1 MNVPT
6 PGSSFIRKLN
16 AIWGKMPVRYRGAV
30 VVAIP
35 VACLAVTLGAWIWS
49 RQNIL
54 DIRQRIDRTTLII
67 SSMDQLL
74 IELLNTETGVR
85 GYIITDNVLYLA
97 PYQQARTNLPNTLR
111 QLEEATRSNPSRLQD
126 FKAIESLVLQ
136 DLSILEQMIT
146 VVEAQEMPAA
156 KAQLLKT
163 LLYRNRQTMDAIREQ
178 VGKVRAE
185 DQGTLRTYV
194 EQRQTLQ
201 ELTTYV
207 LGLTAGISLL
217 GSLAALY
224 LFSRLDDELQT
235 REQML
240 KESNTLL
247 KAIVTNVVDGVLTLD
262 AQGKIELFNATA
274 ARMFGYEPVE
284 VIGEQLGLLLA
295 ETAIAPPRYS
305 SNDAATAPPR
315 HSSNDAASAP
325 HSILPRVRDPLQG
338 FWDSQAIQLNR
349 PWQTTGI
356 RKDGSTFPIEISL
369 SEMQIDDRLIAI
381 IRDITEFQETEAK
394 LQSRAN
400 MLSQLTAS
408 LGQVNAA
415 LEDRNKELEQFA
427 YVTSHDLKA
436 PLRAIANLSEW
447 IEEDLAGQLPEEN
460 QQQMRLLR
468 GRVHRMEALINGL
481 LEYSRVGRTQTTTER
496 IVVADLLTEVID
508 SLAPPDSFTVN
519 VAPNMPTLMTKR
531 MPLRQ
536 VFANLIGNGVKHHE
550 RDDGQMQIS
559 VQDQGDWV
567 EFAVADDGPGI
578 DPQYHQK
585 IFAIFQTLQA
595 RDTKE
600 NTGVGLAIV
609 KKIVE
614 TEGGSIRVESAEGA
628 GATFYFTWPKQ
639 AVSG

>member
-1 MNVPT
+1 MQPVT
-6 PGSSFIRKLN
+6 LGASLSKKLHAMWDN
-16 AIWGKMPVRYRGAV
+16 LPVRYRGAI

-35 VACLAVTLGAWIWS
+35 VACLAVTLSAWVWS

-67 SSMDQLL
+67 ATMDQLL
-74 IELLNTETGVR
+74 IELLNAETSVR
-85 GYIITDNVLYLA
+85 GYSITNDVLYLA
-97 PYQQARTNLPNTLR
+97 PYQQAEANLPKTLR
-111 QLEEATRSNPSRLQD
+111 QLEQITQPSPARQQN
-126 FKAIESLVLQ
+126 FKAIENLVLQ
-136 DLSILEQMIT
+136 DLSILDQIIT
-146 VVEAQEMPAA
+146 VVEAQETLAN

-163 LLYRNRQTMDAIREQ
+163 LLYRNRQTMDDIREQ
-178 VGKVRAE
+178 VGSIQATEQR
-185 DQGTLRTYV
+185 TLTAYL

-201 ELTTYV
+201 ELTTYI
-207 LGLTAGISLL
+207 LGFTAGVSLL

-224 LFSRLDDELQT
+224 LFSRVDDQLQR
-235 REQML
+235 REQL
-240 KESNTLL
+240 LRESNTLL

-262 AQGKIELFNATA
+262 GQGKIELFNATA
-274 ARMFGYEPVE
+274 TTMFGYESLE
-284 VIGEQLGLLLA
+284 VVGQPLGLLLA
-295 ETAIAPPRYS
+295 ETAIAPLSPLH
-305 SNDAATAPPR
+305 DGTLHDGTLP
-315 HSSNDAASAP
+315 DGP
-325 HSILPRVRDPLQG
+325 HSILRKTNDLPPR
-338 FWDSQAIQLNR
+338 FWNSHSIQLNR

-356 RKDGSTFPIEISL
+356 RKNGSTFPIEISL
-369 SEMQIDDRLIAI
+369 SEMQIDQRLIAI
-381 IRDITEFQETEAK
+381 IRDITDFQETEAK
-394 LQSRAN
+394 LQSRADR
-400 MLSQLTAS
+400 LAQLTAN
-408 LGQVNAA
+408 LGRVNAA
-415 LEDRNKELEQFA
+415 LEDRNQELEQFA

-481 LEYSRVGRTQTTTER
+481 LEYSRVGRTQTTTEQ
-496 IVVADLLTEVID
+496 IDVADLLAEVID
-508 SLAPPDSFTVN
+508 SLDPPDAFTVH
-519 VAPNMPTLMTKR
+519 VDPNMPTLMTKR

-536 VFANLIGNGVKHHE
+536 VFANLIGNGIKHHD
-550 RDDGQMQIS
+550 RDDGQIQIS

-578 DPQYHQK
+578 HPDYHQK

-595 RDTKE
+595 RDTRE

-609 KKIVE
+609 KKTVE

-639 AVSG
+639 AAGA